1 MAPEIVKLS
10 FLEGSTLPYL
20 GKTYPIKIFKRQP
33 KNSISFVDQHFII
46 KLNGSPSSTKDCT
59 DLISKLYYDWL
70 IRAAHPI
77 FKNKVEE
84 ISSRLCVDQPN
95 KIVIKKLKNRWGSLT
110 SSGTINLNVNLI
122 KAPSD
127 IIDYIILH
135 ELCHFKI
142 KEHSHHYWDLVRMH
156 IPDYQE
162 KVNWLNV
169 NGTILL

>member
-1 MAPEIVKLS
+1 MIL
-10 FLEGSTLPYL
+10 L
-20 GKTYPIKIFKRQP
+20 
-33 KNSISFVDQHFII
+33 SFVDQHFMI
-46 KLNGSPSSTKDCT
+46 KLKSSASSAKDHS
-59 DLISKLYYDWL
+59 DLISKLYNGWL
-70 IRAAHPI
+70 MRAAHPI

-84 ISSRLCVDQPN
+84 MSSRVGVDKPR

-110 SSGTINLNVNLI
+110 PSGTINLNVNLL

-156 IPDYQE
+156 IPDYE
-162 KVNWLNV
+162 KKVNWLNV
-169 NGTILL
+169 NATILL